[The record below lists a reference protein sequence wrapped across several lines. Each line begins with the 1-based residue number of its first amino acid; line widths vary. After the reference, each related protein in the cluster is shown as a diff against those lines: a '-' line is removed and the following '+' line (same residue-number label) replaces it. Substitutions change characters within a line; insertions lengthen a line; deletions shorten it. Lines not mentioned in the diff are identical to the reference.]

1 MNKPYYSD
9 YVKHSLRFYTR
20 NLSLSKFKSE
30 ADKKNW
36 FACHNAIKDYPDRD
50 KNILISVY
58 SGYDT
63 LPDEVYNASIKYHID
78 QNKIWDMMKDF
89 ERKVAKR
96 RGLM

>member
-9 YVKHSLRFYTR
+9 YVRHSLRFYTR
-20 NLSLSKFKSE
+20 NLALTSFKNDV
-30 ADKKNW
+30 DKKNW
-36 FACHNAIKDYPDRD
+36 YACHNAIKDYSEED

-63 LPDEVYNASIKYHID
+63 LPDEVYKASTKYHIN
-78 QNKIWDMMKDF
+78 QNKIWDMMKYF

-96 RGLM
+96 RELL